1 VCVCVC
7 VIIQFMFALFLSS
20 SQTGYLYNCY
30 ILSSHFFIRLCHNVF
45 FCIVSSIL
53 PYQAFSIAQVTKRL
67 QKKLSGARDLFI
79 RTKQASSN
87 RRNNSFSCMSEFM
100 LMPQM
105 PRGGKRIS
113 AADLCANPDDTN
125 TPKAKPKTS
134 SKNTP
139 KRIPKMSSCTRLP
152 AVISKTTF
160 LDKSHESDA
169 VNVEPIMDCTPKTSS
184 KNTPKRI
191 PKMSSCTRL
200 PAVISKPTF
209 LDKSHESDAVNE
221 EPIMDDT
228 ILKTDCPCFCQ
239 VQ

>member
-1 VCVCVC
+1 MSEMYVSYELLSRFLILSFYIYEQMLDSNQGFVILGDRHECVCVC

-134 SKNTP
+134 
-139 KRIPKMSSCTRLP
+139 
-152 AVISKTTF
+152 A
-160 LDKSHESDA
+160 
-169 VNVEPIMDCTPKTSS
+169 

-239 VQ
+239 MQ